1 MIYSS
6 GTREEHRSLVLSI
19 LNALA
24 DAGLYLDWKKSEFE
38 AGSIKYLGFIIDVGK
53 GIRADLEKV

>member
-6 GTREEHRSLVLSI
+6 GSREEHRDLVLLI
-19 LNALA
+19 LTALT

-38 AGSIKYLGFIIDVGK
+38 ADFIKYLGFIIDVGK